1 MKQPSAGSM
10 DRAVNARMLAV
21 SCACSVWKFATPR
34 GNVKRPW
41 QVQRER
47 RSVVTWVSVRSC
59 SPPQWLT
66 DGCCQF
72 AVTLRNGAHVPAAEV
87 IQLYL
92 HDPVAEVARPVQQL
106 IATAKVDLPPGSSRT
121 VQFTVPADLTCYTG
135 PAGHRQ
141 VDPGQVELRVGRS
154 STDVETT
161 LRYTLTGQRREVGF
175 GRALHP
181 DITLLPAD

>member
-1 MKQPSAGSM
+1 MG
-10 DRAVNARMLAV
+10 
-21 SCACSVWKFATPR
+21 TP
-34 GNVKRPW
+34 VASLIP
-41 QVQRER
+41 
-47 RSVVTWVSVRSC
+47 
-59 SPPQWLT
+59 T
-66 DGCCQF
+66 DGRCQF
-72 AVTLRNGAHVPAAEV
+72 AVTLRNGASVPAAEV
-87 IQLYL
+87 IQVYL

-121 VQFTVPADLTCYTG
+121 VQFIVHADLTCYTG

-141 VDPGQVELRVGRS
+141 VDPGELELRVGRS
-154 STDVETT
+154 STDIETT